1 MAQLL
6 GIVFRRKTYVNPC
19 YLFVDEM
26 QLLASRTISSILA
39 ETRKQ
44 KLFLVGATQSL
55 LYFNEKLK
63 NQLSTNTSVQLI
75 GTTHPQDV
83 QSLTRYW
90 NLPKGQVSSLKKHQ
104 FLLKYEEK
112 PPKIMASPSWLAKGN
127 PLLLMDKN
135 EIKKRKAD
143 YLKNS
148 THYRVKNETVF
159 EKIVDSKRLKPKFNH

>member
-6 GIVFRRKTYVNPC
+6 GIVFRRKTHFNPC

-26 QLLASRTISSILA
+26 QLLTSRTISNILA

-44 KLFLVGATQSL
+44 KLFLVGASQSL
-55 LYFNEKLK
+55 QYFNEKLK
-63 NQLSTNTSVQLI
+63 NQLSTNTSMQLI

-83 QSLTRYW
+83 HSLTRYW

-112 PPKIMASPSWLAKGN
+112 PPKIISSPGWLANEN
-127 PLLLMDKN
+127 PLLLMNKN

-143 YLKNS
+143 YLKNGVR
-148 THYRVKNETVF
+148 YRVKNEINSEIT
-159 EKIVDSKRLKPKFNH
+159 SNYQLLKPKFNH